1 MNKIDTND
9 ENINDADADGFY
21 DLLSRCTGQQLDP
34 QKDRILLTKPSEG
47 SRNSKDYLVYCDI
60 NNSRRVALKR
70 CADIPG
76 FIRRE
81 RITVEAQK
89 ALGFPSYNVIEVNGI
104 TLRNQTTDRNCK
116 ILSGW
121 EDKKF
126 LVIDYGNYNAM
137 KVLRLIIPSEICLL
151 EFFYNYGKFCAFNC
165 LLGVRDR
172 HDKNFV
178 ISQINEMLY
187 SVDNEEGPF
196 DLQDN
201 LVDIRLIVTQL
212 KSGIERF
219 FGDDK
224 EPLYKEKLRQ
234 GFVDGWRQIAAGLS
248 SLGMLDEKEL
258 DLLRGSIVSD
268 PETIFGQLFY

>member
-104 TLRNQTTDRNCK
+104 TLR
-116 ILSGW
+116 
-121 EDKKF
+121 
-126 LVIDYGNYNAM
+126 
-137 KVLRLIIPSEICLL
+137 
-151 EFFYNYGKFCAFNC
+151 
-165 LLGVRDR
+165 
-172 HDKNFV
+172 
-178 ISQINEMLY
+178 
-187 SVDNEEGPF
+187 
-196 DLQDN
+196 
-201 LVDIRLIVTQL
+201 
-212 KSGIERF
+212 
-219 FGDDK
+219 
-224 EPLYKEKLRQ
+224 
-234 GFVDGWRQIAAGLS
+234 
-248 SLGMLDEKEL
+248 
-258 DLLRGSIVSD
+258 
-268 PETIFGQLFY
+268 